1 MMQVA
6 AIRAR
11 LYAIE
16 LANTGLIAL
25 ESADVDALLAV
36 ARAAFAYSSFDFEA
50 GTREEQGVLFGAL
63 YDAVAAL
70 GEVQR

>member
-1 MMQVA
+1 MQVA

-11 LYAIE
+11 LYTIE

-36 ARAAFAYSSFDFEA
+36 AKAALAYTSFDFEA
-50 GTREEQGVLFGAL
+50 GTREEESSLYSAL

-70 GEVQR
+70 GEAQR

>member
-1 MMQVA
+1 MQVA

-25 ESADVDALLAV
+25 ERTDIDALLAV
-36 ARAAFAYSSFDFEA
+36 AKAALNYASFDSEA
-50 GTREEQGVLFGAL
+50 GTREEQSDLYGAL

>member
-1 MMQVA
+1 MQVA

-36 ARAAFAYSSFDFEA
+36 AKAALAYTSFDFEA
-50 GTREEQGVLFGAL
+50 GAREEQSRLYSAL
-63 YDAVAAL
+63 YDAVTAL